1 MRYYI
6 IFGTLFL
13 AMGAL
18 AWRQSAVPM
27 QGVQISIDNERP
39 NSMRV
44 GSLGRGFG
52 NGSVK

>member
-6 IFGTLFL
+6 IFGALFL
-13 AMGAL
+13 TMGTL
-18 AWRQSAVPM
+18 AWRQSAVPVE
-27 QGVQISIDNERP
+27 GVQISIDYERP

-52 NGSVK
+52 NGSIK